1 MSIDVVFKKLGI
13 VIEPDANALPL
24 DQDLNQ
30 EIRELVNSLLK
41 ISQERAVNPMV
52 NPSSLWME
60 FIPWNS
66 LN

>member
-30 EIRELVNSLLK
+30 EIRELVNSLLR
-41 ISQERAVNPMV
+41 ISQERAVNPMA